1 MRENN
6 PTFSAIP
13 KPKIEAALP
22 SPVLLSFLFRKFDQ
36 NVGEGTG

>member
-1 MRENN
+1 MMRENN
-6 PTFSAIP
+6 PTFSATP
-13 KPKIEAALP
+13 KPKIEALP